1 MNTRETATMTADEY
15 RAAASAHNQE
25 AADSF
30 ERCDTDGFLSQWA
43 SGINAI
49 RMNALATLAENGGRA
64 YFEVYV
70 DDAGEPV
77 PARRISTKYGTR
89 VAVFATWSDC
99 VSRSGK
105 IVEWLSPKKAD
116 ARWESGY
123 FEAEAAIEMR
133 GGYAQ
138 QARLLPARGY
148 DLGLGAYY
156 DVEPE
161 CVVADPRAA
170 TE

>member
-1 MNTRETATMTADEY
+1 MNNRETATMTADEY
-15 RAAASAHNQE
+15 RAAATNHYQE

-43 SGINAI
+43 SGINGI
-49 RMNALATLAENGGRA
+49 RMNALATLAEYGGRS

-70 DDAGEPV
+70 DENGKPV
-77 PARRISTKYGTR
+77 PARRITTKYGMR
-89 VAVFATWSDC
+89 VAVFATWADC

-116 ARWESGY
+116 ARWGSGY

-133 GGYAQ
+133 GGYVQ
-138 QARLLPARGY
+138 QARIVPARGY
-148 DLGLGAYY
+148 DLGIGAYY
-156 DVEPE
+156 EIDDDLVIVE
-161 CVVADPRAA
+161 DPRG
-170 TE
+170 